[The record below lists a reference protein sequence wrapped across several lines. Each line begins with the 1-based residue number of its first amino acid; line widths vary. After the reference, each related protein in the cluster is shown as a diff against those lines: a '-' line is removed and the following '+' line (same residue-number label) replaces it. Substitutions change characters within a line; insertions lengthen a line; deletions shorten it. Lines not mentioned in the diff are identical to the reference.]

1 MNDVQ
6 VKRQGPFLALDRA
19 RVLLRRMY
27 PGSHEMAMQIVN
39 RILAL
44 TEQEAIQELHKIQDL
59 FGDRHFLVDET
70 FAQRF
75 REVQGNCRQQW
86 AVSPERAAL
95 IGSYFMQEYSIE
107 SAALFNPSIVRHP
120 DQSDL
125 PPGAVRFVLSLRAT
139 GEGHVSSVTFR
150 TGVVNAHNRI
160 VLDSLPPQIVE
171 SWRDQNTRFQKVNFV
186 RKVRETHSNVFSEKF
201 THDLLEDLPEEF
213 TLEGLRNT
221 CSTHHKLAP
230 GLVAD
235 TVCTNLLVIGESEYE
250 VTFPSESLIS
260 QRILFPSAPS
270 QSHGIEDAR
279 FVEFTHD
286 DGKKM
291 YYATYTAYDG
301 RVALPQIMETADFSR
316 FKFTNL
322 SGAIQNKGFALFP
335 RQINGKYWMLSRQD
349 DVNVLI
355 MSSDAL
361 HRFENPEVLLKPEFP
376 WEAFKIGNCGS
387 PVETAYGWL
396 VLTHGVGPMRR
407 YCIGCAMLDLQDPTK
422 VIGRLPYPLIEPN
435 EVEREGY
442 VPNVT
447 YTCGFMINNGE
458 VIIPYAM
465 SDSFSSFSTVRLDT
479 LLKGMGIEMK

>member
-1 MNDVQ
+1 MTERLQ
-6 VKRQGPFLALDRA
+6 VKRTGPNLALDRA

-27 PGSHEMAMQIVN
+27 TGSHEMAMQVVE
-39 RILAL
+39 RVLAL
-44 TEQEAIQELHKIQDL
+44 SEEVVREALLQILDN
-59 FGDRHFLVDET
+59 FGDRHFMVHET
-70 FAQRF
+70 FKQRF
-75 REVQGNCRQQW
+75 REVQGNCRQNW
-86 AVSPERAAL
+86 EVSEERKAL

-107 SAALFNPSIVRHP
+107 SAALFNPSIVPHP
-120 DQSDL
+120 DQTDL

-150 TGVVNAHNRI
+150 TGVVNAHNR
-160 VLDSLPPQIVE
+160 VMMDPLPPQIVE
-171 SWRDQNTRFQKVNFV
+171 SWRDQNPQFFKPEFL
-186 RKVRETHSNVFSEKF
+186 RKVRETHGNVFSEKF
-201 THDLLEDLPEEF
+201 THTLLEMLPESF
-213 TLEGLRNT
+213 TLDSLRSA
-221 CSTHHKLAP
+221 CSEMHKISP

-235 TVCTNLLVIGESEYE
+235 TVCTNLLVLGESEYE
-250 VTFPSESLIS
+250 VTFPEESLIS

-279 FVEFTHD
+279 FVRFVHE
-286 DGKKM
+286 DGSHM

-301 RVALPQIMETADFSR
+301 RIALPQIMETKDFTR

-322 SGAIQNKGFALFP
+322 AGAIQNKGFALFP
-335 RQINGKYWMLSRQD
+335 RKIAGKYWMLSRQD

-355 MSSDAL
+355 MSSPVL
-361 HRFENPEVLLKPEFP
+361 HHFDNPSVLLRPEFA

-387 PVETAYGWL
+387 PVETPKGWL
-396 VLTHGVGPMRR
+396 VLTHGVGSVRR
-407 YCIGCAMLDLQDPTK
+407 YCIGAVLLDLDDPTK

-447 YTCGFMINNGE
+447 YTCGFMINGDE

-465 SDSFSSFSTVRLDT
+465 SDSFSSFATVGLNALYRA
-479 LLKGMGIEMK
+479 MGVA